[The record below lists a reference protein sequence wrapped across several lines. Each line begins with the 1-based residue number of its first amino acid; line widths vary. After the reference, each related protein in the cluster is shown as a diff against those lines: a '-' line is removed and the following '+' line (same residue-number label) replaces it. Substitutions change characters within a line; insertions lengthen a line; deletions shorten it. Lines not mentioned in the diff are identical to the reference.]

1 MDTALSS
8 GQLQQSLK
16 HKEDEMPLHG
26 DKKPDNWVPP
36 DKATPELKKQLK
48 EAAEKY
54 PEDKKEEKKNG

>member
-1 MDTALSS
+1 
-8 GQLQQSLK
+8 
-16 HKEDEMPLHG
+16 MPLHG